1 MISLEAELMQKL
13 VVWLASFVEWPV
25 LTCAPGVGNEALP
38 ASTTT
43 TRELI
48 GINATLLCSP

>member
-48 GINATLLCSP
+48 GINATLL